1 MKLNCPLS
9 VYRERNISVWT
20 ELETPTLKEQI
31 MEIKD
36 AYKQK
41 MAAQLKEWTAQI
53 NLLEAKIENAGA
65 DLKVKR
71 ADEIKALRAKQH
83 AASEKLKELEKA
95 SGAAWEQVKDT
106 ADKIWEELKTGVSK
120 AHSKF
125 K

>member
-1 MKLNCPLS
+1 
-9 VYRERNISVWT
+9 
-20 ELETPTLKEQI
+20 

-53 NLLEAKIENAGA
+53 NLLEAKVENAGA
-65 DLKVKR
+65 DIKVKR
-71 ADEIKALRAKQH
+71 ARQLHELRAKQR
-83 AASEKLKELEKA
+83 AASDKMKELEKA
-95 SGAAWEQVKDT
+95 SGEAWEQVKKT
-106 ADKIWEELKTGVSK
+106 ADKLWDDLKTGIAD